1 MWIWRRGQ
9 SAKLFGAGAGMTGL
23 AGLAHGRT
31 AGAGA
36 GAGPCGEAD
45 GAGVWARSH
54 GSTSFPVVTVWL
66 PHCPGSAGSCEMR
79 ERFHLVED
87 WAWAQRP
94 TMRST
99 PAPALRSA

>member
-1 MWIWRRGQ
+1 MEESKAVWCRRRNDR
-9 SAKLFGAGAGMTGL
+9 T
-23 AGLAHGRT
+23 GRT
-31 AGAGA
+31 DISVYGRTVGA

-54 GSTSFPVVTVWL
+54 GSTGFPVVTVWL